1 MLNPF
6 HQSGNARKHMPVTE
20 PVAFT
25 LTGSGEIEGT
35 ILQTVIEVRGQ
46 FLTAGT
52 DVAVPF
58 QTKLV
63 PDPQKSCVW
72 STRV

>member
-1 MLNPF
+1 
-6 HQSGNARKHMPVTE
+6 
-20 PVAFT
+20 VAFT
-25 LTGSGEIEGT
+25 FTGSGEIEGT
-35 ILQTVIEVRGQ
+35 IPQAVIDVRGQ

-63 PDPQKSCVW
+63 PDPQKSYLW